1 MGTRKSRREPQ
12 EARSL
17 KQVADEV
24 VARENAP
31 RPKKSKKGRSKVT
44 FAEEIALDSK
54 GRQSA
59 KGLPCLFSGEQT
71 ITPKA
76 KFLPGFDAKLKSVL
90 LRVERG
96 TADSSEI
103 PALARQWMQRE
114 PLVGFRMEGDELVR
128 VA

>member
-1 MGTRKSRREPQ
+1 MAKSSKTRREPQ

-24 VARENAP
+24 VARESAP
-31 RPKKSKKGRSKVT
+31 RIKKGKRSKVT
-44 FAEEIALDSK
+44 FSEEITLDSK

-76 KFLPGFDAKLKSVL
+76 RFLPGFDAKLKSVL
-90 LRVERG
+90 LRVEKG

-103 PALARQWMQRE
+103 PALARQWMQKE
-114 PLVGFRMEGDELVR
+114 PLVGFRMEGDDLVR

>member
-1 MGTRKSRREPQ
+1 MAKSSKTRREPQ
-12 EARSL
+12 EIRSL

-31 RPKKSKKGRSKVT
+31 RVKKGKKSKVT
-44 FAEEIALDSK
+44 FAEEISLDSK

-90 LRVERG
+90 LRVEKG
-96 TADSSEI
+96 TADASEI
-103 PALARQWMQRE
+103 PALARQWMQKE
-114 PLVGFRMEGDELVR
+114 PLVGFRMEGNDLVR